1 MKPKHVD
8 FYFDYLSPYAYF
20 AWRQIVPLCERA
32 QVELRIHPVVFGKLL
47 DHWGQR
53 GPAEIPPKR
62 EFVYKYCYRY
72 AHLHGFAF
80 NPPKYHPFNP
90 LHALRLSLREV
101 SADHQRQVITAI
113 FEAGWSQGQDIGEP
127 SELVALVDAL
137 GLAGT
142 QFVEQ
147 TATPAIKEALQH
159 ETQEAIARGV
169 FGVPTMMV
177 GEQLFWGND
186 QFEHIVL
193 CLEDQDPLDQAKVA
207 AMLARGRAVDRKAVA
222 R

>member
-1 MKPKHVD
+1 M
-8 FYFDYLSPYAYF
+8 
-20 AWRQIVPLCERA
+20 
-32 QVELRIHPVVFGKLL
+32 
-47 DHWGQR
+47 
-53 GPAEIPPKR
+53 
-62 EFVYKYCYRY
+62 
-72 AHLHGFAF
+72 
-80 NPPKYHPFNP
+80 
-90 LHALRLSLREV
+90 